1 MDRPDVFMP
10 LYIGDYLAGTSRLTT
25 ELHGAYMLLIMDYW
39 MNGAL
44 PDDNNALASIAR
56 MNLDAWSIARAVLEK
71 YFSIDDGVWIHK
83 RIEEELQK
91 AVEKK
96 SKAKE
101 KAEKAAKARWGNA
114 PSIPQ
119 AMLKECPSP
128 SPSPSLLKTK
138 DIVIPTESEH
148 VPIQEIVSLFNKS
161 FPDLPQVQKVSD
173 ARRKAV
179 RQRWIQNPELQTI
192 EKWERFFNY
201 VKQSDFLMGRTSKP
215 WSGMCFDWLFNP
227 TNFIKIYEG
236 NYHGEQK

>member
-39 MNGAL
+39 MNGEL

-71 YFSIDDGVWIHK
+71 YFSIANGAWIHK

-101 KAEKAAKARWGNA
+101 KAEKAAKARWSNA
-114 PSIPQ
+114 TSINQ
-119 AMLKECPSP
+119 AMHEECPSP
-128 SPSPSLLKTK
+128 SPSPSYKELKYIAPSEREPVPVQ
-138 DIVIPTESEH
+138 DIIN
-148 VPIQEIVSLFNKS
+148 LFNKS
-161 FPDLPQVQKVSD
+161 FENLPEVKILSEK
-173 ARRKAV
+173 RRAMV
-179 RQRWIQNPELQTI
+179 RKRWTENKGLQTI
-192 EKWERFFNY
+192 ERWEDFYEY
-201 VKQSDFLMGRTSKP
+201 VKKSDFLMGRSDNPFNMT
-215 WSGMCFDWLFNP
+215 FDWMFNP

-236 NYHGEQK
+236 NYHK

>member
-71 YFSIDDGVWIHK
+71 YFSIADGVWIHK

-128 SPSPSLLKTK
+128 SPSPSDKELK
-138 DIVIPTESEH
+138 DIVPSEREA
-148 VPIQEIVSLFNKS
+148 VPVQEIVNLFNKS
-161 FPDLPQVQKVSD
+161 FETLPEVKILSEK
-173 ARRKAV
+173 RRATV
-179 RQRWIQNPELQTI
+179 RKRWLENKNMQSI
-192 EKWERFFNY
+192 ERWQDFFAY
-201 VKQSDFLMGRTSKP
+201 IKKSEFLMGRSDKP
-215 WSGMCFDWLFNP
+215 FSLTFDWMFNP

-236 NYHGEQK
+236 NYHK